1 MIKRTLSRQ
10 EQIARATDPTFA
22 LIGEE
27 NRLRNLGS
35 DFRARADMAWYA
47 LSKEEQAQHR
57 AGPHNDPDGPEPC
70 GRLYEE
76 ARRYEEAAGDIHDRI
91 VATPATTIAGIVA
104 KLEYDGDDSELA
116 QSVIKDL
123 QRMAAAKDGEAQP

>member
-10 EQIARATDPTFA
+10 EQIARATDPTFT
-22 LIGEE
+22 LIAEE
-27 NRLRNLGS
+27 ARLRNLGS
-35 DFRARADMAWYA
+35 DFRARADIALYA
-47 LSKEEQAQHR
+47 LDKAELDQA
-57 AGPHNDPDGPEPC
+57 DWPEPLS
-70 GRLYEE
+70 RLYAE
-76 ARRYEEAAGDIHDRI
+76 AKRYEEAAGDIHDRI

-123 QRMAAAKDGEAQP
+123 RRMAAAKDGEAQP